1 MNTLLNT
8 FQQSQASG
16 GPDIQ
21 GIALYQ
27 ASAEQKLL
35 DVPFFKPTLIAI
47 ISGEKQLGHIVDQPA
62 GRAGEFIFFADS
74 PGIAMR
80 NIPAKGHYQALLFEF
95 EPEDFDALAALS
107 TDGTNLSATEKHY
120 FSGPIEASL
129 AMALSHYIQWQQ
141 SSPKALWANRRR
153 EILQL
158 LVHQGYRQLQ
168 HFSNKN
174 PVSRRAYGLISQ
186 QLESDLSLVDL
197 SAQLTMSE
205 STLRRKLAAEDTSF
219 QQLKDA
225 IALGK
230 GLHLLQST
238 QWPISQI
245 ALACGYQSQSRF
257 GERFKQKFGLTPSE
271 LRKTRSL

>member
-8 FQQSQASG
+8 FQKTQASG
-16 GPDIQ
+16 GADIQ

-27 ASAEQKLL
+27 ACAEQTLL
-35 DVPFFKPTLIAI
+35 DVPFFKPTLIVI
-47 ISGEKQLGHIVDQPA
+47 VSGEKQLGHIIDQSA

-95 EPEDFDALAALS
+95 EPEDFDALATLGPDKAA
-107 TDGTNLSATEKHY
+107 LSATEKHY
-120 FSGPIEASL
+120 FSGAVDATL
-129 AMALSHYIQWQQ
+129 AMALSHYIEWQQ
-141 SSPKALWANRRR
+141 SSPKVLWGSRRR
-153 EILQL
+153 EILHL

-168 HFSNKN
+168 YFSNRN
-174 PVSRRAYGLISQ
+174 PVSRRAYGLINQ

-197 SAQLTMSE
+197 SAKLTMSE
-205 STLRRKLAAEDTSF
+205 STLRRKLAAEGTSF

-238 QWPISQI
+238 PWPISQI